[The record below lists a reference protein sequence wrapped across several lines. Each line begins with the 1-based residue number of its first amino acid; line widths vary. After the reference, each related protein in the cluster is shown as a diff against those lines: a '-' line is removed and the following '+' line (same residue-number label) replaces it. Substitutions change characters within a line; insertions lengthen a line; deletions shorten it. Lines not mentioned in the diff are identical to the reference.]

1 MSGAKKAV
9 LREEIRLRMARWSEE
24 ERRGASQKIEE
35 TVLGLMEWR
44 EASVVGFYLSLT
56 DEPQTRGLLQK
67 AWGEGKKVYLPKIDI
82 REGLTWWEISPC
94 HLPETGTLWE
104 PSPGLSVR
112 KSLEDVGLFL
122 VPGRAFD
129 SKGTRLGRGG
139 GHYDRALS
147 RRGRSSRVVGMFF
160 GQQEV
165 EDLPHEPH
173 DIPLP
178 SVVTEKGWR
187 KF

>member
-1 MSGAKKAV
+1 MSGAKKAA

-82 REGLTWWEISPC
+82 REGLTWWEISRC

-104 PSPGLSVR
+104 PSPDLSVR
-112 KSLEDVGLFL
+112 RSLGDVGLFL

-147 RRGRSSRVVGMFF
+147 RRGRSSKVVGMFF

-165 EDLPHEPH
+165 EDLPQEPH

-178 SVVTEKGWR
+178 SVVTENGRR

>member
-1 MSGAKKAV
+1 MSGAKKAA
-9 LREEIRLRMARWSEE
+9 LRDEIRLRMARWNEE
-24 ERRGASQKIEE
+24 ERRAASQKIEE
-35 TVLGLMEWR
+35 TVLGLIEWR

-104 PSPGLSVR
+104 PSPDLSVR
-112 KSLEDVGLFL
+112 RSLGDVGLFL

-165 EDLPHEPH
+165 EDLPQEPH